1 MYLLQTLPGFWQ
13 KIDAWDKWLFT
24 KINSSGTNPVFD
36 AVMPYLRNSVY
47 WAPLYI
53 FLLVFITL
61 NYKTKGWWWVL
72 LFICTLAIT
81 DLIGA
86 RVFKD
91 GFERLR
97 PCSDPN
103 FSSQVRLLLN
113 HCSGGYSFTSN
124 HAANHFGMAAFFF
137 VTFRHIFKKWGSL
150 AFLWAAAIGY
160 AQVYVGV
167 HYPLDVAGGAALG
180 IITGLCTGMLYHRF
194 FGFIDS
200 ERQLTG

>member
-13 KIDAWDKWLFT
+13 KIDTWDKWLFT
-24 KINSSGTNPVFD
+24 KINSSGSTNVFD
-36 AVMPYLRNSVY
+36 TVMPYLRNSVY

-53 FLLVFITL
+53 FMLIFVTL

-72 LFICTLAIT
+72 LFICTLAVT

-91 GFERLR
+91 GFERIR
-97 PCSDPN
+97 PCGDPD

-137 VTFRHIFKKWGSL
+137 VTFRHIFKNRTLL
-150 AFLWAAAIGY
+150 AFVWAAAIGY

-167 HYPLDVAGGAALG
+167 HYPLDIAGGAALG
-180 IITGLCTGMLYHRF
+180 VITGLCTGMLYHRL

-200 ERQLTG
+200 QHYIVN